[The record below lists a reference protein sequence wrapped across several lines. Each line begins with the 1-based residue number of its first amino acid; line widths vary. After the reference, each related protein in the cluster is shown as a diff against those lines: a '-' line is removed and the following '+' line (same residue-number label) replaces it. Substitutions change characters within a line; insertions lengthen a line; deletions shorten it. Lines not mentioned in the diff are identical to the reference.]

1 MKQENSK
8 TETRLSPLE
17 EDPQPSVSGESPL
30 PRPAVQGGPAW
41 RRPIGET
48 VTAGSSSPARPW
60 PTATQALSSYPR
72 EKGQGVLSHRPDNC
86 CPEPE
91 AGAPMTGSTAQ
102 RARVPSSLPG
112 GGGQVRGWTGPA
124 LEGLCWCWQGAFV
137 KKGPKRALRPRS
149 PGGGEHHA
157 AWQSPVRFPPS
168 PLPSEAQRE
177 LWAPLRMRPLET
189 APLRD
194 GNPSWWA
201 ASWSRDD
208 APSAA
213 SAA

>member
-1 MKQENSK
+1 
-8 TETRLSPLE
+8 
-17 EDPQPSVSGESPL
+17 
-30 PRPAVQGGPAW
+30 
-41 RRPIGET
+41 
-48 VTAGSSSPARPW
+48 
-60 PTATQALSSYPR
+60 
-72 EKGQGVLSHRPDNC
+72 
-86 CPEPE
+86 
-91 AGAPMTGSTAQ
+91 MTGSTAQ